1 MFCPSYSCTIV
12 IDSAVLLIPVTSS
25 GSHIWIVVQWS
36 FDPSFCSLGSVSFTM
51 LDREEEVETK
61 ERIVEAALSDLVPV
75 HSEDY
80 QLYNNHVHVARLEK
94 KATHFPLCDKFGTES
109 TCSSSVEEPI
119 PPDGGYGWIIVLAS
133 FLIHFICDGIS
144 FSFGIMFSEI
154 QGHFNVT
161 KTMSGIVGSIFLSIP
176 LLSGPLAGALTDIYD
191 CRRMTI
197 VGGLIAAGGGLI
209 SFFAFSVWHFLLSF
223 AFITGI
229 GLSFCFNSAI
239 VAVTYYFQKK
249 RAIATGIAVCGSG
262 AGTFVLA
269 PFIEMLFAKFGWRS
283 SLLCM
288 GFLLLFIVGCGFMIK
303 DLEWPHDTIEYK
315 RKKFI
320 EKTEREKLRL
330 AMRNAA
336 NNSSVFTVSF
346 SYQMGFPYTGPTS
359 RRTISLPSIPTYATP
374 LLQVIDQSLNVQ
386 SVKVAANELQIP
398 VSKSYSMGEFLRAPE
413 NDMRKEHA
421 LTFDGVYNVG
431 IDILSGSPR
440 QVCSKENYHSGIDD
454 LVSSQ
459 MSKVENKFSNR
470 TLRGNDGLDEV
481 VSSRQS
487 GVIYA
492 GFVKEC
498 MESYNLVQED
508 AIKEPLLDDDTKG
521 GKSETQTVE
530 TSETIVPSFTSRN
543 VRNSCIATQLGAAQG
558 RVPAANVLS
567 FRWKFVPFGVGM
579 SRRIPSAPAIC
590 YRRKRKR
597 RTIRLSKMWGSFLE
611 WISNTK
617 LVLVVPEF
625 SIFLLS
631 TFILY
636 VFFDIPYVNF
646 PEYAVEIHNV
656 TETKASYLVSSIGL
670 TNMVSMLFCG
680 IIADWSRTS
689 QYIIQMYGIFITLAG
704 LCVAL
709 TPFATS
715 YIHLLTLCIGFGFF
729 ISANYTLASVIT
741 LQILCLYDFQTGYGI
756 LCLVEGLGNLIG
768 PALIGFIRDNLTGY
782 DNIFLLAGAGIMI
795 SGLMVVAINI
805 FMLTCDTD
813 HEKKRLMKH
822 DRYIG
827 TGRTALRR

>member
-1 MFCPSYSCTIV
+1 
-12 IDSAVLLIPVTSS
+12 
-25 GSHIWIVVQWS
+25 
-36 FDPSFCSLGSVSFTM
+36 M

-61 ERIVEAALSDLVPV
+61 DRIVEAALSDSFPA

-80 QLYNNHVHVARLEK
+80 QLYNNHVHVVRLEK
-94 KATHFPLCDKFGTES
+94 KATHFPSCDKFGTES
-109 TCSSSVEEPI
+109 TFSSSVEEPI

-197 VGGLIAAGGGLI
+197 IGGLIAAGGGLI
-209 SFFAFSVWHFLLSF
+209 SFFAFSIWHFLLSF

-320 EKTEREKLRL
+320 GKTEREKLRL
-330 AMRNAA
+330 AMRNAT

-374 LLQVIDQSLNVQ
+374 LLQLIDHSLNIQ
-386 SVKVAANELQIP
+386 SVKAAANELQIP
-398 VSKSYSMGEFLRAPE
+398 VSKSYSMGEFLLAE
-413 NDMRKEHA
+413 NDIRRGHA

-431 IDILSGSPR
+431 IDTLSGSPY
-440 QVCSKENYHSGIDD
+440 QVCSKENYHSGIVD
-454 LVSSQ
+454 LISNQ
-459 MSKVENKFSNR
+459 MSKVENKSRR
-470 TLRGNDGLDEV
+470 TLRGGDGMDEV

-487 GVIYA
+487 EVIYVK
-492 GFVKEC
+492 FVKEF

-508 AIKEPLLDDDTKG
+508 AIKEPLLDDDTKE

-543 VRNSCIATQLGAAQG
+543 VRSSCIATQLGAAQG

-597 RTIRLSKMWGSFLE
+597 RTIRLSKMWESFLE

-680 IIADWSRTS
+680 VIADWSRTS

-741 LQILCLYDFQTGYGI
+741 LHILCLYDFQTGYGI

-795 SGLMVVAINI
+795 SGLMVVGIDI
-805 FMLTCDTD
+805 FMLTCDAD
-813 HEKKRLMKH
+813 HEKKHLMKR

-827 TGRTALRR
+827 TGQTALRR

>member
-1 MFCPSYSCTIV
+1 MI
-12 IDSAVLLIPVTSS
+12 
-25 GSHIWIVVQWS
+25 
-36 FDPSFCSLGSVSFTM
+36 

-61 ERIVEAALSDLVPV
+61 ERNMERALSADG
-75 HSEDY
+75 D
-80 QLYNNHVHVARLEK
+80 
-94 KATHFPLCDKFGTES
+94 ATHWKEKAVHNVTPDAGLI
-109 TCSSSVEEPI
+109 SSSSTEEPI
-119 PPDGGYGWIIVLAS
+119 APDGGYGWVIVLAS

-154 QGHFNVT
+154 QEYFSVS

-197 VGGLIAAGGGLI
+197 VGGLIAAGGGLV
-209 SFFAFSVWHFLLSF
+209 SFFAFNIWHFLLSF

-288 GFLLLFIVGCGFMIK
+288 GFLLLLIVGCGFMIK

-330 AMRNAA
+330 AIRNAG
-336 NNSSVFTVSF
+336 NNPSIFTV
-346 SYQMGFPYTGPTS
+346 
-359 RRTISLPSIPTYATP
+359 
-374 LLQVIDQSLNVQ
+374 
-386 SVKVAANELQIP
+386 KAAVNELQIP
-398 VSKSYSMGEFLRAPE
+398 VSKSYSLGEFLDNSA
-413 NDMRKEHA
+413 NDVAREHA
-421 LTFDGVYNVG
+421 LTFDVSHTEQHNLRGYNIE
-431 IDILSGSPR
+431 IDELSGSSR
-440 QVCSKENYHSGIDD
+440 QIRFNENCLGGIGDLACSHVSEVRSDGDD
-454 LVSSQ
+454 SLDDTVSS
-459 MSKVENKFSNR
+459 
-470 TLRGNDGLDEV
+470 G
-481 VSSRQS
+481 QS
-487 GVIYA
+487 GLSHERI
-492 GFVKEC
+492 GSCDFV
-498 MESYNLVQED
+498 QD
-508 AIKEPLLDDDTKG
+508 ATKQPLLGDDIKREKSATQALYLRYLKKFDG
-521 GKSETQTVE
+521 GLTDETAE
-530 TSETIVPSFTSRN
+530 DIVPSFTSCAI
-543 VRNSCIATQLGAAQG
+543 RNSFIATQLGAAQG
-558 RVPAANVLS
+558 RVPATNVLN
-567 FRWKFVPFGVGM
+567 FRWKFLPLGVNM
-579 SRRIPSAPAIC
+579 ARRIPSAPAIC
-590 YRRKRKR
+590 YRRKRKP
-597 RTIRLSKMWGSFLE
+597 RTIQLNKMWESFLE
-611 WISNTK
+611 WLSNTK
-617 LVLVVPEF
+617 MVLVVPEF

-656 TETKASYLVSSIGL
+656 TETKASYLVSSIGF

-680 IIADWSRTS
+680 IVADWSRTS
-689 QYIIQMYGIFITLAG
+689 RYIIQIYGIFIALAG

-709 TPFATS
+709 TPYATS
-715 YIHLLTLCIGFGFF
+715 YIHLMALCIGFGFF

-741 LQILCLYDFQTGYGI
+741 LRILCLYDFQTGYGI
-756 LCLVEGLGNLIG
+756 LCLVEGLGNLLG

-782 DNIFLLAGAGIMI
+782 DNIFLLAGVGVMI
-795 SGLMVVAINI
+795 SGLMVVGIDI
-805 FMLTCDTD
+805 FMRIGDID
-813 HEKKRLMKH
+813 HKNEDPEKRESYKEVQERSE
-822 DRYIG
+822 
-827 TGRTALRR
+827 

>member
-1 MFCPSYSCTIV
+1 
-12 IDSAVLLIPVTSS
+12 
-25 GSHIWIVVQWS
+25 
-36 FDPSFCSLGSVSFTM
+36 M
-51 LDREEEVETK
+51 LNKKEKVETE
-61 ERIVEAALSDLVPV
+61 ERNVETALSDCVPA
-75 HSEDY
+75 HSEVCYCVLTNEDFPIIP
-80 QLYNNHVHVARLEK
+80 YNAFL
-94 KATHFPLCDKFGTES
+94 LSDDTES
-109 TCSSSVEEPI
+109 TCSSSTEEPI
-119 PPDGGYGWIIVLAS
+119 PPDGGYGWVIVLAS
-133 FLIHFICDGIS
+133 FLIHFICDGVS

-154 QGHFNVT
+154 QEYFNVT

-197 VGGLIAAGGGLI
+197 IGGFIAAGGGLI
-209 SFFAFSVWHFLLSF
+209 SFFAFSIWHFLLSF
-223 AFITGI
+223 AVITGI

-269 PFIEMLFAKFGWRS
+269 PLIEMLFAKFGWRP

-288 GFLLLFIVGCGFMIK
+288 GFLLLLIVGCGFMIK

-320 EKTEREKLRL
+320 EKTERDRVRL
-330 AMRNAA
+330 AMRNGA
-336 NNSSVFTVSF
+336 NNSSVFTVS
-346 SYQMGFPYTGPTS
+346 SNYQMDFPYTVLAP
-359 RRTISLPSIPTYATP
+359 RRTISLPSIPTYAIP

-386 SVKVAANELQIP
+386 SAAVNELQIP
-398 VSKSYSMGEFLRAPE
+398 VSKSHSMGEFLRGPE
-413 NDMRKEHA
+413 KDITKGHA
-421 LTFDGVYNVG
+421 LIFDVSRPGKRNLVVHDDE
-431 IDILSGSPR
+431 IDTSLESSR
-440 QVCSKENYHSGIDD
+440 QVCSSESCHSETGD
-454 LVSSQ
+454 LT
-459 MSKVENKFSNR
+459 SNQASEVDTEFPRR
-470 TLRGNDGLDEV
+470 TLRASGDDSLDD
-481 VSSRQS
+481 SSRQS
-487 GVIYA
+487 GLIHA
-492 GFVKEC
+492 KLERTR
-498 MESYNLVQED
+498 SYNLIQEN
-508 AIKEPLLDDDTKG
+508 ATKEPLLGGNTKEE
-521 GKSETQTVE
+521 KSTTQVVKI
-530 TSETIVPSFTSRN
+530 SEDIIPSFTSRT
-543 VRNSCIATQLGAAQG
+543 VCNSCIATQLGAARG
-558 RVPAANVLS
+558 RVPAINVLS
-567 FRWKFVPFGVGM
+567 FRWKFVPFGIGM

-597 RTIRLSKMWGSFLE
+597 RTIQLSKMWESFLK

-646 PEYAVEIHNV
+646 PEYAVEIHNI

-680 IIADWSRTS
+680 IVADWNRTS

-715 YIHLLTLCIGFGFF
+715 YVRLMTLCIGFGFF

-768 PALIGFIRDNLTGY
+768 PALIGFMRDNLTGY

-795 SGLMVVAINI
+795 SGLMVVAIDV
-805 FMLTCDTD
+805 FMLTYDTD
-813 HEKKRLMKH
+813 HEKKHLMKRE
-822 DRYIG
+822 DILE
-827 TGRTALRR
+827 TERTALKR

>member
-1 MFCPSYSCTIV
+1 NTDCNKKTTSRIRGV
-12 IDSAVLLIPVTSS
+12 IDRTKRGLETTGIAECVVQSLSGRKNNTVIRNDAAV
-25 GSHIWIVVQWS
+25 GHIWIVVQWS

-303 DLEWPHDTIEYK
+303 
-315 RKKFI
+315 
-320 EKTEREKLRL
+320 
-330 AMRNAA
+330 
-336 NNSSVFTVSF
+336 
-346 SYQMGFPYTGPTS
+346 MGFPYTGPTS

-530 TSETIVPSFTSRN
+530 TCIRN

>member
-1 MFCPSYSCTIV
+1 
-12 IDSAVLLIPVTSS
+12 
-25 GSHIWIVVQWS
+25 
-36 FDPSFCSLGSVSFTM
+36 M
-51 LDREEEVETK
+51 LDREEEVGMQKTN
-61 ERIVEAALSDLVPV
+61 VEGALSNCCAT
-75 HSEDY
+75 HSQEC
-80 QLYNNHVHVARLEK
+80 QLYSTCSSALQLEK
-94 KATHFPLCDKFGTES
+94 KAIKFSSCDKSNTES
-109 TCSSSVEEPI
+109 TCASSEEEPVA
-119 PPDGGYGWIIVLAS
+119 PDGGYGWVIVLAS

-154 QGHFNVT
+154 QEYFNVS
-161 KTMSGIVGSIFLSIP
+161 KTMSGIVGSIFLSMP

-209 SFFAFSVWHFLLSF
+209 SFFAFSIWHFLLSF

-269 PFIEMLFAKFGWRS
+269 PLIEMLFAKFGWHS

-288 GFLLLFIVGCGFMIK
+288 GFLLLLIVGCGFMIK

-330 AMRNAA
+330 AMWNAG
-336 NNSSVFTVSF
+336 NNSGVFTVDS
-346 SYQMGFPYTGPTS
+346 SYIDSVP
-359 RRTISLPSIPTYATP
+359 RRTVSLPSIPTYAIP
-374 LLQVIDQSLNVQ
+374 FLQVVHQSSNTQ
-386 SVKVAANELQIP
+386 SVKTAVNELQIP
-398 VSKSYSMGEFLRAPE
+398 VPKSYSMAEFLHDPG
-413 NDMRKEHA
+413 NDITKQQT
-421 LTFDGVYNVG
+421 LTFDVNS
-431 IDILSGSPR
+431 SGQLNLR
-440 QVCSKENYHSGIDD
+440 VHDVEI
-454 LVSSQ
+454 VASS
-459 MSKVENKFSNR
+459 E
-470 TLRGNDGLDEV
+470 
-481 VSSRQS
+481 SSRQTCSEGSCYAETDDLTSNQGSEVDIKFSRKTFSDS
-487 GVIYA
+487 GDNSLNDIVGSGQSELIPAKLERA
-492 GFVKEC
+492 GNCNFV
-498 MESYNLVQED
+498 QD
-508 AIKEPLLDDDTKG
+508 ATKQPLLDDDIKR
-521 GKSETQTVE
+521 GKSATQILK
-530 TSETIVPSFTSRN
+530 TSDVIISSFANRTTC
-543 VRNSCIATQLGAAQG
+543 NSFIMNQLGAAQG
-558 RVPAANVLS
+558 RVPATNVLN
-567 FRWKFVPFGVGM
+567 FRWKFMSLDVGM

-590 YRRKRKR
+590 YRRKRR
-597 RTIRLSKMWGSFLE
+597 SGTIQLNKMWKSFLE
-611 WISNTK
+611 WLSNTK
-617 LVLVVPEF
+617 MVLIIPEF

-646 PEYAVEIHNV
+646 PEYAVEVHNI

-680 IIADWSRTS
+680 IVADWSRTS
-689 QYIIQMYGIFITLAG
+689 GYVIQMYGIFITLAG

-715 YIHLLTLCIGFGFF
+715 YIHLMALCIGFGFF

-756 LCLVEGLGNLIG
+756 LCLVEGLGNLLG

-782 DNIFLLAGAGIMI
+782 DNIFLLAGGGVVI
-795 SGLMVVAINI
+795 SGLMVVAIDI
-805 FMLTCDTD
+805 FMRTCDID
-813 HEKKRLMKH
+813 HEKKHSIKRE
-822 DRYIG
+822 R
-827 TGRTALRR
+827 

>member
-1 MFCPSYSCTIV
+1 
-12 IDSAVLLIPVTSS
+12 
-25 GSHIWIVVQWS
+25 
-36 FDPSFCSLGSVSFTM
+36 M

-61 ERIVEAALSDLVPV
+61 DRIVEAALSDSFPA

-80 QLYNNHVHVARLEK
+80 QLYNNHVHVVRLEK
-94 KATHFPLCDKFGTES
+94 KATHFPSCDKFGTES
-109 TCSSSVEEPI
+109 TFSSSVEEPI

-197 VGGLIAAGGGLI
+197 IGGLIAAGGGLI
-209 SFFAFSVWHFLLSF
+209 SFFAFSIWHFLLSF

-320 EKTEREKLRL
+320 GKTEREKLRL
-330 AMRNAA
+330 AMRNAT
-336 NNSSVFTVSF
+336 NNSSVFT
-346 SYQMGFPYTGPTS
+346 MGFPYTGPTS

-374 LLQVIDQSLNVQ
+374 LLQLIDHSLNIQ
-386 SVKVAANELQIP
+386 SVKAAANELQIP
-398 VSKSYSMGEFLRAPE
+398 VSKSYSMGEFLLAE
-413 NDMRKEHA
+413 NDIRRGHA

-431 IDILSGSPR
+431 IDTLSGSPY
-440 QVCSKENYHSGIDD
+440 QVCSKENYHSGIVD
-454 LVSSQ
+454 LISNQ
-459 MSKVENKFSNR
+459 MSKVENKSRR
-470 TLRGNDGLDEV
+470 TLRGGDGMDEV

-487 GVIYA
+487 EVIYVK
-492 GFVKEC
+492 FVKEF

-508 AIKEPLLDDDTKG
+508 AIKEPLLDDDTKE

-543 VRNSCIATQLGAAQG
+543 VRSSCIATQLGAAQG

-597 RTIRLSKMWGSFLE
+597 RTIRLSKMWESFLE

-680 IIADWSRTS
+680 VIADWSRTS

-741 LQILCLYDFQTGYGI
+741 LHILCLYDFQTGYGI

-795 SGLMVVAINI
+795 SGLMVVGIDI
-805 FMLTCDTD
+805 FMLTCDAD
-813 HEKKRLMKH
+813 HEKKHLMKR

-827 TGRTALRR
+827 TGQTALRR